1 MEKYRY
7 LVWSDGKVVRENLE
21 GTANCDE
28 VHRQVAR
35 IGTLVSDEHRPD
47 DPQPIHETLVS

>member
-47 DPQPIHETLVS
+47 DPQPIRETLVS